1 MTLQA
6 LTLTT
11 FAALGLVGFVV
22 SQLQRR
28 ARRRSVGSDPD
39 RLSLTFQTST
49 AKAKQGWARHVWPK
63 NSAIWY
69 AVKVKTRSIRAPMLP
84 RVREPTRRWS
94 ISYARVPCYRES
106 GAWKLSGVANWCGC

>member
-49 AKAKQGWARHVWPK
+49 AKAKQGWAAFWARDPFVQ
-63 NSAIWY
+63 AQ
-69 AVKVKTRSIRAPMLP
+69 
-84 RVREPTRRWS
+84 RERTGMAFG
-94 ISYARVPCYRES
+94 I
-106 GAWKLSGVANWCGC
+106 